1 MMKKKA
7 QKILVLALCQQL
19 VSVKK
24 QLKAKQLKLRN
35 YY

>member
-1 MMKKKA
+1 MMKKHK
-7 QKILVLALCQQL
+7 KILVLALCQQF

-35 YY
+35 GY